1 MLRSHHLAKSIA
13 DAAWSVFLTI
23 LAFKAAYAGKRVV
36 AVPPAY
42 TSQDCSGV
50 LPDGSPCSGR
60 IQKSLSVRT
69 HVCPRC
75 GLVLDRDA
83 NAALNILALGKKESG
98 AGQAPQALTQPG
110 GAYVA

>member
-1 MLRSHHLAKSIA
+1 MTKNRRLAKSIN
-13 DAAWSVFLTI
+13 DAAWGLFLYWLRYYGQLSSVPM
-23 LAFKAAYAGKRVV
+23 V

-50 LPDGSPCSGR
+50 LPDGTPR
-60 IQKSLSVRT
+60 RMRVKKALRVRT

-83 NAALNILALGKKESG
+83 NAAYNILV
-98 AGQAPQALTQPG
+98 AGQRLLAAS
-110 GAYVA
+110 